1 MARKIRM
8 GWFSF
13 SCCED
18 NTVLFAEILNDHFF
32 MVQEK
37 FDIIHA
43 KVLQNAN
50 KWEEMDVAFV
60 EGAIANS
67 EQEETL
73 KKIRKLSKTLVAIGS
88 CACTGMPS
96 ASRNNFD
103 ENTIHEIRFIKEK
116 FNMLDKVH
124 PLKDIVKVDMEVGG
138 CPMDEA
144 KFLEALTA
152 IIKMYGDL

>member
-1 MARKIRM
+1 MSRKIRL

-32 MVQEK
+32 LVQEK

-43 KVLQNAN
+43 KVLQNVN
-50 KWEEMDVAFV
+50 KWEGMDVAFV
-60 EGAIANS
+60 EGAVADK

-73 KKIRKLSKTLVAIGS
+73 KKIRRLSKTLVAIGS

-96 ASRNNFD
+96 AHRNSFD
-103 ENTIHEIRFIKEK
+103 ENTIHEIRFLKDR
-116 FNMLDKVH
+116 FSLLDKVH
-124 PLKDIVKVDMEVGG
+124 PLKDIVKVDMEVPG
-138 CPMDEA
+138 CPMDEG

-152 IIKMYGDL
+152 VIKMYGDK

>member
-43 KVLQNAN
+43 KVLQNVN

-60 EGAIANS
+60 EGAIADK

-73 KKIRKLSKTLVAIGS
+73 NKIRKLSKTVVAIGS

-103 ENTIHEIRFIKEK
+103 ENTIHEIRFMKEK

-124 PLKDIVKVDMEVGG
+124 PLKDLVKVDMEVTG
-138 CPMDEA
+138 CPMDEG

-152 IIKMYGDL
+152 IIKMYGDQ

>member
-1 MARKIRM
+1 M
-8 GWFSF
+8 
-13 SCCED
+13 
-18 NTVLFAEILNDHFF
+18 LFAEILNDHFF

-43 KVLQNAN
+43 KVLQNVN

-60 EGAIANS
+60 EGAIANK

-73 KKIRKLSKTLVAIGS
+73 KKIRGLSKTLVAIGS

-103 ENTIHEIRFIKEK
+103 EATIHEIRFIKDK
-116 FNMLDKVH
+116 FNLLDKVH
-124 PLKDIVKVDMEVGG
+124 PLKDIVKVDMEVNG
-138 CPMDEA
+138 CPMDENR
-144 KFLEALTA
+144 FLDALNA
-152 IIKMYGDL
+152 VIRMYGER

>member
-60 EGAIANS
+60 EGAIANF

>member
-1 MARKIRM
+1 MARKIRL

-43 KVLQNAN
+43 KVLQSKNR
-50 KWEEMDVAFV
+50 WDEMDVAFV
-60 EGAIANS
+60 EGAIANK

-73 KKIRKLSKTLVAIGS
+73 KKIRGLSKTLVAIGS

-96 ASRNNFD
+96 AQRNNFD
-103 ENTIHEIRFIKEK
+103 ENTIHEIRFIKDK
-116 FNMLDKVH
+116 FNLLDKVH
-124 PLKDIVKVDMEVGG
+124 PLKDLVKVDMEVPG
-138 CPMDEA
+138 CPMDEN
-144 KFLEALTA
+144 KFLDALGA
-152 IIKMYGDL
+152 VIKMYGDQ

>member
-1 MARKIRM
+1 MSRKIRL

-32 MVQEK
+32 LVQEK

-43 KVLQNAN
+43 KVLQNVN
-50 KWEEMDVAFV
+50 KWEGMDVAFV
-60 EGAIANS
+60 EGAVADK

-73 KKIRKLSKTLVAIGS
+73 KKIRRLSKTLVAIGS

-96 ASRNNFD
+96 AHRNSFD
-103 ENTIHEIRFIKEK
+103 ENTIHVIRFLKDR
-116 FNMLDKVH
+116 FSLLDKVH
-124 PLKDIVKVDMEVGG
+124 PLKDIVKVDMEVPG
-138 CPMDEA
+138 CPMDEG

-152 IIKMYGDL
+152 VIKMYGDK

>member
-1 MARKIRM
+1 MAKKVRI

-32 MVQEK
+32 MIHEK
-37 FDIIHA
+37 CEIVHA
-43 KVLQNAN
+43 QVLQAKNR
-50 KWEEMDVAFV
+50 WDQMDIAFV
-60 EGAIANS
+60 EGAIANK

-73 KKIRKLSKTLVAIGS
+73 KKIRSLSKTVVAIGS
-88 CACTGMPS
+88 CACIGMPS
-96 ASRNNFD
+96 ASRNAFD
-103 ENTIHEIRFIKEK
+103 EKTIHEIRFIKDK

-124 PLKDIVKVDMEVGG
+124 PLKDLVKVDFEVPG

-144 KFLEALTA
+144 KFLETFTTA
-152 IIKMYGDL
+152 MKLYSE

>member
-1 MARKIRM
+1 MARKIRL

-32 MVQEK
+32 LVQEK

-73 KKIRKLSKTLVAIGS
+73 KKIRKLSKTVVAIGS

-96 ASRNNFD
+96 ASRNSFD

-144 KFLEALTA
+144 KFLEALQA
-152 IIKMYGDL
+152 IIKMYGDQ